1 MTKIRIKPTMDKP
14 KTLDRDFVPK
24 EAGSIWKAHHDQQ
37 EAQRGPK
44 ERGSVQYATDQVETT
59 GRRSALA
66 AADGGHRAIRQIKK
80 RHDRAESVG
89 QGKTVTEPKKNNPSA
104 DGAYQSSPYD
114 RHYPSARRDG
124 TRQTAEQHHVELGMK
139 KVVEDHSESASSPEI
154 HSSFEVP
161 RPRTGQSDV
170 HPPHSPQYVP
180 LEQGRKKAVRD
191 AVKKRQAAQ
200 HILDGH
206 GAASRVERAA
216 VTPGKVDRPQIK
228 TCQIR
233 PGAVAHRQR
242 TVKNA
247 VMGKNAEPIKGAA
260 AKTTQKAR
268 QAVQRRLQR
277 KMAMQSAGSTQRGVR
292 QLAQWAAAAAK
303 AIVHTVKTAVS
314 GLFAA
319 GGGVVVLLL
328 LLLLIMVGAIA
339 ASPFGILFSN
349 ESSAPDTV
357 PISAAIAQVNYDFNA
372 QLEALQGADTYDDVT
387 IAGEMADWVDVL
399 VIFAVKTAG
408 SNDVDATD
416 VVTMDADRVNRLKVI
431 FSDMNIIA
439 STVETIHHADSDPDD
454 DTDDSW
460 TEKILHITITGKTAA
475 EMENAYGFTAQQ
487 MTAVDE
493 LLEQRE
499 MLEELIGNLTAISA
513 DAAGILRNLP
523 ADLAPERRA
532 VIKTACSLVGKVNY
546 FWGGKSLV
554 MGWDSRWGAVQKVT
568 ADGSSST
575 GTYRPYGLDCS
586 GFVDWVFYNAT
597 EGNYIIGHGG
607 GAASQHTYCTA
618 ISWADALPGD
628 LVFYPDDTHVG
639 IVAGWDENG
648 NILIVHCAS
657 SYNNV
662 VITGKEG
669 FVSIGRPLY
678 FTE

>member
-1 MTKIRIKPTMDKP
+1 MADIKTRPAMDKP
-14 KTLDRDFVPK
+14 KALNRDFVPK
-24 EAGSIWKAHHDQQ
+24 EASSIWKAHHDQQ

-66 AADGGHRAIRQIKK
+66 AADGGRRSIRQIKK
-80 RHDRAESVG
+80 LHNRAEPVG
-89 QGKTVTEPKKNNPSA
+89 QEKTATEPKKNSPSA
-104 DGAYQSSPYD
+104 DGAYQSNPYD

-124 TRQTAEQHHVELGMK
+124 TRQAAEQRRVELGK
-139 KVVEDHSESASSPEI
+139 QKAVEDHFESVVEPGI

-161 RPRTGQSDV
+161 RARMSQYDV
-170 HPPHSPQYVP
+170 PASPQSAP

-191 AVKKRQAAQ
+191 AVKKRQVAQ
-200 HILDGH
+200 RVLYGH
-206 GAASRVERAA
+206 GAASRVEQAA

-228 TCQIR
+228 TRQSR
-233 PGAVAHRQR
+233 PGAAARGQR
-242 TVKNA
+242 TIKTA
-247 VMGKNAEPIKGAA
+247 MGEKGAEPIQGAS
-260 AKTTQKAR
+260 AKATQKAR

-277 KMAMQSAGSTQRGVR
+277 KMVMQSAGSPQRGVS

-303 AIVHTVKTAVS
+303 AIAHTVRAAVS

-319 GGGVVVLLL
+319 GGGVAVLIL

-349 ESSAPDTV
+349 ESSTPDAV
-357 PISAAIAQVNYDFNA
+357 PISAAIAQVNYDFNS
-372 QLEALQGADTYDDVT
+372 QLEALQGADAYDDVT

-416 VVTMDADRVNRLKVI
+416 VVTMDADRVNRLKAV
-431 FSDMNIIA
+431 FSDMNIIT

-475 EMENAYGFTAQQ
+475 EMVTEYGFTAQQ

-493 LLEQRE
+493 LLAQRD

-513 DAAGILRNLP
+513 DAADILRNLP
-523 ADLAPERRA
+523 ADLAPERRE
-532 VIKTACSLVGKVNY
+532 VIKMACSLVGKVNY

-554 MGWDSRWGAVQKVT
+554 LGWDSRWGTVQKVT
-568 ADGSSST
+568 ADGSFST

-586 GFVDWVFYNAT
+586 GFVDWAFYNAT

-669 FVSIGRPLY
+669 FVSVGRPRY
-678 FTE
+678 FAE